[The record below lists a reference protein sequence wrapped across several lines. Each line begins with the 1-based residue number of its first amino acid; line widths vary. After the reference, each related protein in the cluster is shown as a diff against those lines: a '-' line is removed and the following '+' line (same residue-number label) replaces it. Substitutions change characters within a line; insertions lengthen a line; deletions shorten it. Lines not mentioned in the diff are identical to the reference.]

1 MHHIQHHAQT
11 GSPEQVLPLYGF
23 DVKNR
28 QTLNGNL
35 SSCRALQAMHV
46 GYVNRVPGLLEK
58 PFSSLLKHL
67 PPFRA
72 LAGKVGVSQCRTDS
86 CMLGSIHQKSF
97 RFLGVH
103 MDLSDLSIRCDK
115 SHIQIQGTY
124 TKKSAT
130 YTPALAQRL
139 ALAFARA
146 INMKKEEL
154 RQLDTIS
161 SKGLESQ
168 LVNSVVLSSK
178 WKVDAAWSFKKKC
191 HINILEFSVL
201 ERLAKRLADRGGF
214 ARVCCLVDSHVVSAA
229 SAKGRTSSY
238 GLAPV
243 LRRFCAL
250 SVASALYF
258 STPYVP
264 ECFR

>member
-1 MHHIQHHAQT
+1 
-11 GSPEQVLPLYGF
+11 
-23 DVKNR
+23 
-28 QTLNGNL
+28 
-35 SSCRALQAMHV
+35 MHV
-46 GYVNRVPGLLEK
+46 GYIHGVPGLLEK
-58 PFSSLLKHL
+58 PFSIFLRHL
-67 PPFRA
+67 PPYRA
-72 LAGKVGVSQCRTDS
+72 LAGKVGVFQCRTDS

-103 MDLSDLSIRCDK
+103 MDLSDLSIRCDR
-115 SHIQIQGTY
+115 SHKHVRIQGAY

-139 ALAFARA
+139 AEAFAKA
-146 INMKKEEL
+146 INIKKEEL
-154 RQLDTIS
+154 RQLDAIN

-168 LVNSVVLSSK
+168 LVNSVVLSSN
-178 WKVDAAWSFKKKC
+178 WEVDAAWSFKKKC

-201 ERLAKRLADRGGF
+201 QRLAKRLADRGGSS
-214 ARVCCLVDSHVVSAA
+214 RVCCLVDSHVVSAA
-229 SAKGRTSSY
+229 SAKGRTSSF

-264 ECFR
+264 TG